1 MFKYKIKRNP
11 MVDLSKS
18 NNTNANSFSV
28 AASLTLEFTFILMF
42 VQNFE
47 CISSHYRNTC
57 LKRLK
62 RPYKEMSFTNIDQFF
77 IINFM

>member
-1 MFKYKIKRNP
+1 

-28 AASLTLEFTFILMF
+28 AASLTFVFTFILMF

-47 CISSHYRNTC
+47 YSSHYRNTC
-57 LKRLK
+57 LKLLK

>member
-1 MFKYKIKRNP
+1 

-42 VQNFE
+42 VQNFKY
-47 CISSHYRNTC
+47 IVT
-57 LKRLK
+57 LA
-62 RPYKEMSFTNIDQFF
+62 
-77 IINFM
+77 